1 MDTPHHPAHIPPMDR
16 VIIVGGGLPG
26 TALALAQGGIQSTL
40 IEPDAA
46 PRADGRAYAL
56 SAATVSL
63 LRALGL
69 WERLEPD
76 AHPILT
82 VTASDGAPG
91 RRPSPFALV
100 MDASE
105 LGEGPIGHMV
115 EDRHLRPALWEALS
129 YEDRI
134 DRIEGRAA
142 AQEIEPRARLTLEDG
157 REIEGAL
164 IVAADGRLSGTAA
177 RAGITRREMP
187 YGQTSLTCT
196 IRHERPHRG
205 AARQLFL
212 PAGPLAQLPL
222 TGNRSSI
229 VWTVTHEEADH
240 IAALDDAGY
249 LDALRARLGDYL
261 GGFMLDGP
269 RHAWP
274 LVLSVAEAITAPRI
288 ALIGDAARA
297 VHPIAGQGLNGAMK
311 DVASL
316 AEVLVEAARRGE
328 DIGGPL
334 PLARYAR
341 WRRFDGAALVAATDG
356 FARLFS
362 NDMPA
367 LRLARDVGMGLFGA
381 VPALRR
387 LAMREAA
394 GLTGD
399 RPRLLRGEP
408 L

>member
-1 MDTPHHPAHIPPMDR
+1 MDR

-26 TALALAQGGIQSTL
+26 TALALALAQGGIPSTL
-40 IEPDAA
+40 VEPDAA

-69 WERLEPD
+69 WDRLAPD
-76 AHPILT
+76 AQPILA

-91 RRPSPFALV
+91 RPPSPFALV
-100 MDASE
+100 MDAEE
-105 LGEGPIGHMV
+105 LGEGPVGHMV
-115 EDRHLRPALWEALS
+115 EDRHLRPALWDALAS
-129 YEDRI
+129 EERVE
-134 DRIEGRAA
+134 RIEGRAA
-142 AQEIEPRARLTLEDG
+142 AQEVEPRARLTLEDG
-157 REIEGAL
+157 RGIEGAL
-164 IVAADGRLSGTAA
+164 LVAADGRRSGTAT
-177 RAGITRREMP
+177 RAGIARRESP

-222 TGNRSSI
+222 TGDRSSI
-229 VWTVTHEEADH
+229 VWTVTEAEGAH
-240 IAALDDAGY
+240 IGALDEAGY

-261 GGFMLDGP
+261 GEIALDGP
-269 RHAWP
+269 RHGWP
-274 LVLSVAEAITAPRI
+274 LVLSVAERLTAPRA

-316 AEVLVEAARRGE
+316 AEVLVDAARRGE

-362 NDMPA
+362 NDVPA
-367 LRLARDVGMGLFGA
+367 LRLVRDVGMGLFGA